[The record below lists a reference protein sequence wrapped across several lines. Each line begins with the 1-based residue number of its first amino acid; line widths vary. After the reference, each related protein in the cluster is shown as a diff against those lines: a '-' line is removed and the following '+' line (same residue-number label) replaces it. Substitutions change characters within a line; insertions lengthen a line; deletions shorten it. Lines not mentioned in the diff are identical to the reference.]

1 MNDDRILDVATGTGL
16 LAADFARTVSH
27 SGFVVGVDLTISML
41 RTARLRLQ
49 SKGLADKVDWVLSR
63 AENLPFR
70 DDCFRSAS
78 ISLALRNV
86 SDAQLTFREMSRA
99 IVPGGV
105 VISLDFTRPR
115 NRLFRIFY
123 YDYLLGLFPLF
134 GRMVSEA
141 WGRTLSYLGRS
152 ILKARTGEQIANLL
166 KEQGLADAVSIPLT
180 AGIVCAVYGKKPQ
193 SANAVVGMPPLA

>member
-1 MNDDRILDVATGTGL
+1 
-16 LAADFARTVSH
+16 
-27 SGFVVGVDLTISML
+27 ML
-41 RTARLRLQ
+41 ETAKERLRQ
-49 SKGLADKVDWVLSR
+49 KGLTGRTDWVLAR

-123 YDYLLGLFPLF
+123 YYYLLGLFPLF
-134 GRMVSEA
+134 IFIFSEQ
-141 WGRTLSYLGRS
+141 L
-152 ILKARTGEQIANLL
+152 
-166 KEQGLADAVSIPLT
+166 V
-180 AGIVCAVYGKKPQ
+180 
-193 SANAVVGMPPLA
+193 